1 MGLLLDRIA
10 KTFPA
15 LTACGTLARQR
26 PADRAASGNLR
37 VVVDNDQP
45 RGEGLI
51 GLLQDPERPVGL
63 ETEWLDD
70 QAGWL
75 KRARQRVKGELRP
88 ARRVDQPEADAREWI
103 DEVIGESSPARF
115 EFARTHVLG
124 REAHHIGLVHP

>member
-1 MGLLLDRIA
+1 MGLSRDRIA
-10 KTFPA
+10 KTLPA
-15 LTACGTLARQR
+15 LPACGTLARQR

-70 QAGWL
+70 QAGWVES
-75 KRARQRVKGELRP
+75 AGHGVKGGLRGP
-88 ARRVDQPEADAREWI
+88 PPPRPPEARDREWTAAA
-103 DEVIGESSPARF
+103 VGGS
-115 EFARTHVLG
+115 
-124 REAHHIGLVHP
+124 

>member
-1 MGLLLDRIA
+1 MGLSRDRIA
-10 KTFPA
+10 KTLPA
-15 LTACGTLARQR
+15 LPACGTLARQR

-70 QAGWL
+70 QAGSL
-75 KRARQRVKGELRP
+75 KRARHPGQGEPPP
-88 ARRVDQPEADAREWI
+88 APPVDQPQARSRKW
-103 DEVIGESSPARF
+103 
-115 EFARTHVLG
+115 L
-124 REAHHIGLVHP
+124 